1 MLNLKRLLSFLVPI
15 GIGAALLFS
24 FILMRKPPPQKAPEE
39 LTRSVRIITIK
50 KGEFTPR
57 LSGYGVVSPERTWDA
72 VAQVS
77 GRIAFVDP
85 NFKRGAILQKGTEI
99 IRISPKDYKIAIQQ
113 AKANIKASE
122 AKLAELKA
130 QEENARRSLEIEKR
144 SLAIKQEDLN
154 RKQKLLQRGTVAQST
169 VDVEQRAFLTQQARV
184 QELENTLKLIP
195 SQRNAQT
202 QQIEVN
208 KAQLETAELNH
219 ARTSITLPF
228 NARIAN
234 VSVEETQYVGIGTK
248 LGSAYGIE
256 AAEVN
261 VQIPLNQF
269 RSFATVV
276 TKGQPRM
283 PRVITVQTFRKI
295 MERLGLSASI
305 SMHFDDQAI
314 TWDGKVSRISDTI
327 DPKTRTIGAIVR
339 VNKPY
344 VDVKPGIRPPLVK
357 GMFVEAE
364 LRATPLKDQI
374 VIPRSALHTDNVYVA
389 DKDNRLK
396 IIPVKTKLLQGD
408 KAVLENGLNVG
419 DRLIVSDLS
428 PAIPKMLLA
437 PIEDKDLAAEI
448 YDSKGAKASKQ

>member
-1 MLNLKRLLSFLVPI
+1 MLNLQRLLSFLIPI

-24 FILMRKPPPQKAPEE
+24 FILLRKPPPQKAPEE

-77 GRIAFVDP
+77 GRVAFVDP
-85 NFKRGAILQKGTEI
+85 DFRRGAILQKGTEI
-99 IRISPKDYKIAIQQ
+99 IRISPQDYKIAIEQ
-113 AKANIKASE
+113 AKANIRASE

-130 QEENARRSLEIEKR
+130 QEDNARRSLEIEKR

-169 VDVEQRAFLTQQARV
+169 VDVEQRAFLTQQARA
-184 QELENTLKLIP
+184 QNLENTLKLIP
-195 SQRNAQT
+195 SQRNAQK

-208 KAQLETAELNH
+208 KAQLETAELNLK
-219 ARTSITLPF
+219 RTSITLPF
-228 NARIAN
+228 TARVAS
-234 VSVEETQYVGIGTK
+234 VSVEETQFVGVGAK
-248 LGSAYGIE
+248 LGSADGIE
-256 AAEVN
+256 TAEVN

-276 TKGQPRM
+276 TKGQPQM
-283 PRVITVQTFRKI
+283 PRVVTVQTFRKI
-295 MERLGLSASI
+295 MERLGLTALI

-314 TWDGKVSRISDTI
+314 TWEGKVSRISDTI
-327 DPKTRTIGAIVR
+327 DPKTRTIGAIVK
-339 VNKPY
+339 VNDPY

-357 GMFVEAE
+357 NMFVEAE

-374 VIPRSALHTDNVYVA
+374 VIPRSALHVDKVYLA
-389 DKDNRLK
+389 NKNNRLEIK
-396 IIPVKTKLLQGD
+396 PVKIKLLQGER
-408 KAVLENGLNVG
+408 AVIESGLSAG
-419 DRLIVSDLS
+419 ERLVVSDLS
-428 PAIPKMLLA
+428 PAIPNMLLA
-437 PIEDKDLAAEI
+437 PVEDNELAATM
-448 YDSKGAKASKQ
+448 YDSKGAKAGAR